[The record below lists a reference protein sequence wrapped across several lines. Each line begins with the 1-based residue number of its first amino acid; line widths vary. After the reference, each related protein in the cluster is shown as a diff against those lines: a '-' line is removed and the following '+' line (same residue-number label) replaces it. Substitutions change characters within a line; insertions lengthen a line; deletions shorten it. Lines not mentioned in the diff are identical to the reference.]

1 MTYSDMQRN
10 LESLQSKIRDLQNK
24 IGRKD
29 LLSLDNNSSNG
40 NDNDDEQKPANELRP
55 QMEDKWLHRRAA
67 APDAGMSSEEE
78 PAAEAKT

>member
-55 QMEDKWLHRRAA
+55 Q
-67 APDAGMSSEEE
+67 
-78 PAAEAKT
+78 

>member
-1 MTYSDMQRN
+1 MGQTQQAPQRQETSASEMTYSDMQRN

-40 NDNDDEQKPANELRP
+40 NDNDYEQKPVNELRP
-55 QMEDKWLHRRAA
+55 
-67 APDAGMSSEEE
+67 
-78 PAAEAKT
+78 